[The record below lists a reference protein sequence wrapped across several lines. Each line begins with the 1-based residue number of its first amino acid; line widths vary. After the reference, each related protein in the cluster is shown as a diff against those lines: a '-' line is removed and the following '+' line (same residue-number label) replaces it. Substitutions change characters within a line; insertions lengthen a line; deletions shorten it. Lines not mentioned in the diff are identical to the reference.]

1 MEKLIFVCLGNICRS
16 PAAEALFNH
25 MCSKRGL
32 KPTFEVCSRAITSW
46 NLGDPANYQM
56 RIEAEKRGFEIPG
69 KSELI
74 TSDDLESALYT
85 LGATEEICEHL
96 RAYAPSTASK
106 KRIKLICAW
115 SKSDPKADIPDPYR
129 LDQGAFEHVLDMLE
143 EALEGLVEELIEQK
157 RLVPIQEEQ

>member
-25 MCSKRGL
+25 MCLQKGL

-46 NLGDPANYQM
+46 NIGDPANYQM
-56 RIEAEKRGFEIPG
+56 REAALQRGFEIPG

-74 TSDDLESALYT
+74 TEDDFTSALYI

-96 RAYAPSTASK
+96 RSSAPSDSSK
-106 KRIKLICAW
+106 ERIKLICAW
-115 SKSDPKADIPDPYR
+115 SESDPEADIPDPYR
-129 LDQGAFEHVLDMLE
+129 LENRAFEHVLDMLE
-143 EALEGLVEELIEQK
+143 GALEGLIKELQSKNLLISK
-157 RLVPIQEEQ
+157 